1 MQNSLLVIRYW
12 LFVLLLTGFSSM
24 PLAQKPEPLAGEWA
38 GKYKTAQSEGELVV
52 KVGRANGPQWTVAVR
67 AVSSYG
73 EGDYRPTTDVTVEGD
88 KLSFTVEW
96 GTPVRFKGQLKQ
108 DVLSGELT
116 SEHFS
121 GTWTTKKKAD

>member
-1 MQNSLLVIRYW
+1 MSRMLGIALLAY
-12 LFVLLLTGFSSM
+12 FVS
-24 PLAQKPEPLAGEWA
+24 PAIIQDKPSALAGEWT
-38 GKYKTAQSEGELVV
+38 GTYKTSQEGQLFL

-73 EGDYRPTTDVTVEGD
+73 DGDYRPTTDVTVEAD

-96 GTPVRFKGQLKQ
+96 GTPVRFKGQLK
-108 DVLSGELT
+108 DGVLSGDLA

-121 GTWTTKKKAD
+121 GTWTTKRKIN